1 MWEHQEKKNM
11 MMKKKKEKKLC
22 VIQTVSDQQGCL
34 GQPSVF
40 LCCTLICIFFL
51 FQCLIYIYYHNILFL

>member
-1 MWEHQEKKNM
+1 MWEHQEKKM

-34 GQPSVF
+34 
-40 LCCTLICIFFL
+40 
-51 FQCLIYIYYHNILFL
+51 